1 MTCCMTRLSRLGQQ
15 RVGLTQTPHSG
26 GTVQQ
31 DPPPIRSNTQHP
43 AAITDEQIRSSAALQ
58 LCTPPDSE
66 PPMRH
71 QHNST
76 ANAALQTTEA
86 LQHPGTSSERCWLQA
101 LLFQHT
107 RSASLA
113 KRISSRLLGRPPPYH
128 SRCGCPSV
136 FHFVSCS
143 L

>member
-1 MTCCMTRLSRLGQQ
+1 MSCCMTRLSRLGQQ

-31 DPPPIRSNTQHP
+31 DPPPIRSNTKHP

-66 PPMRH
+66 PPGDLSA
-71 QHNST
+71 ST